1 MSAAVTPRRLS
12 DLTHALCDRALSGEF
27 GKALSSSYCAIVS
40 DPAYPSMT
48 RLEQFNAC
56 IKAIVEQSPIRLI
69 DGELLSGSATFDLS
83 RSHKVPA
90 AWKDTPTQ
98 ALFGSKSHL
107 TPHYP
112 KILKKGV
119 RGLEEE
125 IAASR
130 KKYDGSSGISP
141 KPEKLEYLAQLEVI
155 VDLLKY
161 WHQRYL
167 DAIDVRIAETDGD
180 LQCRW
185 QQIRETLAYVPYN
198 PARNFREAIQS
209 LWFMFVFQRLT
220 GNWAAVGRF
229 DWMLGPY
236 LEKDL
241 ADGTITLDEA
251 REYVAHFWIKGCE
264 WVDTVTCT
272 GHDDGGGDGQFYQ
285 NVVLSG
291 QDENGNDET
300 NEVTYLVLDV
310 LEELRIA
317 DYPTSVRIRSNSPE
331 KLIRRVAEVTQLGGG
346 LMAVYNDDVVIESLV
361 RFGYARS
368 EACRYANDGCWEVQI
383 PGKTNFRYWSWDVL
397 ADLQQGV
404 LQLHTTEP
412 SALPYKNFEQLYDAY
427 IAYLQDRFRHFTE
440 HQKYTYTPN
449 LAISLLVE
457 DCIGNAVDYGHSL
470 NSGAV
475 YTVHA
480 PHAGGIVDAANALQA
495 IQWVVYEKKMMS
507 LNEFMD
513 IVKHD
518 WEGHEALRMQLRTQL
533 TYYGNG
539 DKQGD
544 AMMQRLYNAF
554 VDKICTRKFYN
565 GLLLPAGIST
575 FGRQVTDEFLDFR
588 TANPDGH
595 KKGEFLS
602 NNITPT
608 PGTDL
613 QGATAVLR
621 SYGGLDMKKLPGGTA
636 LEIKMSHATVRGEDG
651 IEGLMDLLY
660 AFCDLGCHFMQ
671 LDVVDAH
678 MLKRAQEDPDN
689 YGNLVVRVSGWS
701 SRFRTL
707 EKQWQQLV
715 IDRTEAGF

>member
-1 MSAAVTPRRLS
+1 MSISATPRRLTEQ
-12 DLTHALCDRALSGEF
+12 THILCDRALSGEF
-27 GKALSSSYCAIVS
+27 GKALADSYCAVVS
-40 DPAYPSMT
+40 DPAYPTMSMAQ
-48 RLEQFNAC
+48 RYNAC
-56 IKAIVEQSPIRLI
+56 IKAIVEQAPIRLI

-90 AWKDTPTQ
+90 AWKDTPTKHI
-98 ALFGSKSHL
+98 FNSKSHL
-107 TPHYP
+107 TPHYQ
-112 KILKKGV
+112 KVLKKGI

-130 KKYDGSSGISP
+130 KKYDGSTGISV
-141 KPEKLEYLAQLEVI
+141 KHEKVAYLDQMSVTIAH
-155 VDLLKY
+155 LKY

-167 DAIDVRIAETDGD
+167 DAIDARIEETNGD
-180 LQCRW
+180 IKVRW
-185 QQIRETLAYVPYN
+185 QQVRETLTHVPYE

-236 LEKDL
+236 LKQDL
-241 ADGTITLDEA
+241 ATGAITLDEA

-264 WVDTVTCT
+264 WVDTITCV

-291 QDENGNDET
+291 RDENGNDET

-317 DYPTSVRIRSNSPE
+317 DYPTSVRISAKSPE
-331 KLIRRVAEVTQLGGG
+331 KLIRRVAEVTRLGGG
-346 LMAVYNDDVVIESLV
+346 LMAVYNDDVVIESLI
-361 RFGYARS
+361 RFGYTPE

-383 PGKTNFRYWSWDVL
+383 PGKTFFRYWSWDIL
-397 ADLQQGV
+397 ADLQQGI
-404 LQLHTTEP
+404 LHLGDTSP
-412 SALPYKNFEQLYDAY
+412 SQLPYESFDELFDAY
-427 IAYLQDRFRHFTE
+427 VAYMQTHFLHFTE
-440 HQKYTYTPN
+440 HQSYAYSPN
-449 LAISLLVE
+449 LAISLIVE
-457 DCIGNAVDYGHSL
+457 DCIGTATDFGHTVG
-470 NSGAV
+470 SGAA
-475 YTVHA
+475 YNVHA

-518 WEGHEALRMQLRTQL
+518 WEGHEALRLQIRTQL

-539 DKQGD
+539 DKQSD
-544 AMMQRLYNAF
+544 SMMQRLYDAF
-554 VDKICTRKFYN
+554 VDKICIRKFYN
-565 GLLLPAGIST
+565 GLLFPAGISS
-575 FGRQVTDEFLDFR
+575 FGRQVTEEFLDFR

-651 IEGLMDLLY
+651 IEGLVDLLY

-671 LDVVDAH
+671 LDVVDAE
-678 MLKRAQEDPDN
+678 MLKWAQEDPDN

>member
-1 MSAAVTPRRLS
+1 MSASVIPQRLS
-12 DLTHALCDRALSGEF
+12 SLTHALCNRALSGEF
-27 GKALSSSYCAIVS
+27 GKALSSSYCAVVE

-48 RLEQFNAC
+48 RIEQYNAC
-56 IKAIVEQSPIRLI
+56 IKAIVEQAPIRLI

-90 AWKDTPTQ
+90 AWMENPTSPI
-98 ALFGSKSHL
+98 FHSKSHL
-107 TPHYP
+107 TPHYQ

-119 RGLEEE
+119 RGLEAE

-130 KKYDGSSGISP
+130 KKYDGSTGISV
-141 KPEKLEYLAQLEVI
+141 KPERVAYLEQLEVTVGHI
-155 VDLLKY
+155 KY
-161 WHQRYL
+161 WHRRYL
-167 DAIDVRIAETDGD
+167 DAIDERIANTEGD
-180 LQCRW
+180 TKARW
-185 QQIRETLAYVPYN
+185 QQVRGNLTNVPYE

-209 LWFMFVFQRLT
+209 LWFMFAFQRLT
-220 GNWAAVGRF
+220 GNWAAVGRI

-236 LEKDL
+236 LKKDL
-241 ADGTITLDEA
+241 ADGIITLDEA
-251 REYVAHFWIKGCE
+251 REYIAHFWIKGCE
-264 WVDTVTCT
+264 WVDTVTCV

-291 QDENGNDET
+291 RDEKGNDET

-317 DYPTSVRIRSNSPE
+317 DYPTSVRISAKSPE
-331 KLIRRVAEVTQLGGG
+331 KLIRRVAEVTRLGGG
-346 LMAVYNDDVVIESLV
+346 LMAVYNDDVVIESLIQ
-361 RFGYARS
+361 FGYCPE
-368 EACRYANDGCWEVQI
+368 EACQYANDGCWEVQI
-383 PGKTNFRYWSWDVL
+383 PGKTSFRYWSWDIL
-397 ADLQQGV
+397 ADLQQHV
-404 LQLHTTEP
+404 LKLNTVDP
-412 SALPYKNFEQLYDAY
+412 SDLPYENFEQLFDAY
-427 IAYLQDRFRHFTE
+427 VVYLKE
-440 HQKYTYTPN
+440 HYRDFVENQKYTYTPN
-449 LAISLLVE
+449 LAISLIVE
-457 DCIGNAVDYGHSL
+457 DCIGNATDFGYSIGT
-470 NSGAV
+470 GAV
-475 YTVHA
+475 YNVHA
-480 PHAGGIVDAANALQA
+480 PHAGGIVDAANALEA
-495 IQWVVYEKKMMS
+495 IRWVVYEQKMMS

-513 IVKHD
+513 IVKHE
-518 WEGHEALRMQLRTQL
+518 WEGHEALRLQLRTQL

-544 AMMQRLYNAF
+544 AMMQRLYDAF
-554 VDKICTRKFYN
+554 VDQICTRKFYN
-565 GLLLPAGIST
+565 GLLFPAGISS
-575 FGRQVTDEFLDFR
+575 FGRQVTEEFLDFR

-621 SYGGLDMKKLPGGTA
+621 SYGGLDLKKLPGGTA
-636 LEIKMSHATVRGEDG
+636 IEIKMSHATVRGEDG

-671 LDVVDAH
+671 LDVVDAE